1 MRKFIVISLLLA
13 VCYSAFAVTK
23 EEMEKARVISAKIYL
38 RWANNGS
45 DYLEKLDP
53 ANISQLEGDL
63 RDKEKTNLK
72 AFKQIPVPSGYES
85 WTKDQLVEY
94 WGTTALNA
102 KGLNADGVRGGARTQ
117 IRAKLKAMKVSDP
130 APAAAATPV
139 EEKKDTVE
147 AVSPQRVEEVAAA
160 EALLQ
165 EEAPAESLAEA
176 ESIAVEESP
185 KKKSSG
191 TWIYIVALL
200 LLVIAVIALVMF
212 ASKTMKN
219 NTLSGTSGN
228 GNAPVSPSAG
238 NAVISAGAS
247 SDDEIRR
254 MREKFAESLAQK
266 QEEIRILNRQV
277 TDLTEENK
285 SLASRL
291 ERLQLRLDAISEER
305 SSKPHVAS
313 PRVSYDEDRS
323 AEYEIERRDPE
334 REEPRSEVRRIFLGR
349 VNANGVFVRA
359 DRTLNPGNS
368 IYMLVT
374 PDGFSGSFRVYDD
387 PSVFE
392 TGLRRPIDML
402 SGGCI
407 CKDFSDTVGCSCI
420 VTDNA
425 GTAIFEDNCWRVI
438 RKAKIHYE

>member
-13 VCYSAFAVTK
+13 VCCSAFAVTK

-53 ANISQLEGDL
+53 SNISQLEGDL
-63 RDKEKTNLK
+63 RDKEKANLK

-102 KGLNADGVRGGARTQ
+102 KGLNADGVRGGARSQ

-147 AVSPQRVEEVAAA
+147 AVPQQLAEEVASA
-160 EALLQ
+160 EALLK
-165 EEAPAESLAEA
+165 EEAPVDSLAEA

-212 ASKTMKN
+212 ASRTMKN
-219 NTLSGTSGN
+219 NNQSNQAKGGD
-228 GNAPVSPSAG
+228 SPSPLAV
-238 NAVISAGAS
+238 NAVMASAAGAS
-247 SDDEIRR
+247 DEEIRR

-277 TDLTEENK
+277 ADLTEENK
-285 SLASRL
+285 SLASRN
-291 ERLQLRLDAISEER
+291 ERLQLRLDAINEE
-305 SSKPHVAS
+305 SSAKASVSS
-313 PRVSYDEDRS
+313 PRVSYDEDRG
-323 AEYEIERRDPE
+323 ADYEIERCEPV
-334 REEPRSEVRRIFLGR
+334 REEPRPEVRRIFLGR

-387 PSVFE
+387 RSVYE

-407 CKDFSDTVGCSCI
+407 CKDFSDTAGRSCI